1 MAKDKFKEIEQINK
15 AVVAAKRSKE
25 FKLSEW
31 YGLQSILGHSNWA
44 MFFILLGA
52 RESGKSY
59 SVMEYFVRQWK
70 FKHIPFYWLRL
81 NEKSTQKMLVNK
93 AEEI

>member
-31 YGLQSILGHSNWA
+31 
-44 MFFILLGA
+44 
-52 RESGKSY
+52 
-59 SVMEYFVRQWK
+59 
-70 FKHIPFYWLRL
+70 
-81 NEKSTQKMLVNK
+81 
-93 AEEI
+93 